1 MVLSHIALLQRQ
13 TGTNERTLLFIDA
26 IHIDDDFWYGRT
38 GVLYQALV
46 AVNGQKYVLVIVI
59 ET

>member
-1 MVLSHIALLQRQ
+1 MINEQSELVSNDAE
-13 TGTNERTLLFIDA
+13 ERTLLFIDA
-26 IHIDDDFWYGRT
+26 IHIDDDCWYGRT